1 LAVSLKNMKSLRKS
15 LAVLVAAIAL
25 FMPQLA
31 AADVND
37 FIFESFDA
45 TYYLSVNENAQNR
58 PEMQVTE
65 TLVALFPEID
75 QNRGIKRSLPSS
87 SYGDNPGL
95 IQVQSVTDEN
105 GNAREY
111 EVIEEEGFTNL
122 YIKKQ
127 DDSFVYG
134 KQTYVIKYSQSWIIR
149 SYKDS
154 TGDDEFYWDVNGTGW
169 QQSFDKVSARVTF
182 DAEIQKHLLLDSVSC
197 YKGASQSQ
205 DACDDSQVSK
215 DQILFVANNLGAGEN
230 LTIAIPF
237 KAGALNTRGP
247 DVSGSVAWFLF
258 LLDMALL
265 LGVLLWA
272 LYFRIYRIRSKGLS
286 PIVVPEYKP
295 AASPSLLE
303 SSLVAKKTSHL
314 MQALVV
320 ELGVKKHIEIE
331 AVAGN
336 SKDFILRRTSAGQ
349 DEDGV
354 LAALG
359 LDKAGAEIVLGS
371 SGDKVVNAKISA
383 ELQKLLATK
392 TKQVNSSGYFLK
404 KALGLPAIG
413 FVVAIVLYILWL
425 VVALQLDELTASG
438 YVAAPLLSFFGFSV
452 IYWLLV
458 SKRAYT
464 PKGSAVVSH
473 LKGLEMYID
482 LAEKDRLEYLQSPK
496 GASLTASEV
505 KGKQV
510 LKLYEEVLPWAILL
524 GLQKQW
530 GKVLTD
536 LYEDQGSPT
545 WFVGTAFMYQSFS
558 DFDQALSS
566 SLATSSEGGSSGG
579 GSSGGG
585 GGGGGG
591 SGL

>member
-1 LAVSLKNMKSLRKS
+1 MKSIRKS
-15 LAVLVAAIAL
+15 LSVLVAAIAL

-31 AADVND
+31 SADVND
-37 FIFESFDA
+37 FSFESFDA
-45 TYYLSVNENAQNR
+45 TYSLSVNEQAENR

-87 SYGDNPGL
+87 SYGDKPGL
-95 IQVQSVTDEN
+95 IEVQSVTDEN

-127 DDSFVYG
+127 DDSYVYG
-134 KQTYVIKYSQSWIIR
+134 KQTYVIKYSQAWIIK

-182 DAEIQKHLLLDSVSC
+182 DAEVQKHLLLDSVSC

-205 DACDDSQVSK
+205 DACDESQVSK
-215 DQILFVANNLGAGEN
+215 TQMSFVANNLAAGEN

-237 KAGALNTRGP
+237 QAGALNTNGP
-247 DVSGSVAWFLF
+247 DVSRSLAWFLF
-258 LLDMALL
+258 LLAIALL

-272 LYFRIYRIRSKGLS
+272 LYFRIYRIKSQGSS
-286 PIVVPEYKP
+286 PIIVPEYKP

-303 SSLVAKKTSHL
+303 TSIVASKPNHL
-314 MQALVV
+314 MQALIV
-320 ELGVKKHIEIE
+320 ELAVKKELEIE
-331 AVAGN
+331 AVADN
-336 SKDFILRRTSAGQ
+336 SKNFVLRRTSSAK

-354 LAALG
+354 LACLG
-359 LDKAGAEIVLGS
+359 LDKPGAVLNVGS
-371 SGDKVVNAKISA
+371 SGDKAENALISA
-383 ELQKLLATK
+383 ALQKLVAAK
-392 TKQVNSSGYFLK
+392 SKQVNSSGYFLK
-404 KALGLPAIG
+404 RALGLPALG
-413 FVVAIVLYILWL
+413 FVVALGLYVLWF
-425 VVALQLDELTASG
+425 VAAAQLDQMTDAG
-438 YVAAPLLSFFGFSV
+438 YVAAPLLSFLGFTA
-452 IYWLLV
+452 IYWFLV

-464 PKGSAVVSH
+464 SKGSAVVSH

-566 SLATSSEGGSSGG
+566 SLATSSSGGSSGS

-591 SGL
+591 SGI